1 MEILNGIL
9 VQPRGR
15 GDTTQA
21 ENSDWA
27 NLGYYE
33 KRNRELGLPDEN
45 EKRIVFMGDSITEEW
60 GNLYPEFFSGNYY
73 INRGIGGQT
82 TPQMLIRFKP
92 DAIDLN
98 PHAIIILAGTNDIA
112 GNTGPSTV
120 KMITDNIFSMAELA
134 IAYEIKVVLSSIL
147 PVYQYPWVDDV
158 LDPPSSID
166 SINSK
171 IKEYVENKGLVY
183 LDYYSSMVDD
193 RKGLKLDFTGD
204 GVHPNEAGY
213 RVMSAIAGEI
223 ISQVLY

>member
-1 MEILNGIL
+1 MENDIRIA
-9 VQPRGR
+9 
-15 GDTTQA
+15 TTQA

-92 DAIDLN
+92 DAIDLK
-98 PHAIIILAGTNDIA
+98 PDAIIILAGTNDIA

-120 KMITDNIFSMAELA
+120 RMITDNIFSMAELA
-134 IAYEIKVVLSSIL
+134 KAHEIKVVLASIL
-147 PVYQYPWVDDV
+147 PVYQYSWADDV
-158 LDPPSSID
+158 IDPPSMID
-166 SINSK
+166 SVNSK
-171 IKEYVENKGLVY
+171 IKEYVENQGLVY

-193 RKGLKLDFTGD
+193 RKGLKLDYTGD

-213 RVMSAIAGEI
+213 KVMSAIADDI
-223 ISQVLY
+223 ILQALD

>member
-1 MEILNGIL
+1 MENDIRIANTK
-9 VQPRGR
+9 V
-15 GDTTQA
+15 

-92 DAIDLN
+92 DAIDLK
-98 PHAIIILAGTNDIA
+98 PYAIIILAGTNDIA

-120 KMITDNIFSMAELA
+120 RMITDNIFSMAELA

-158 LDPPSSID
+158 LDPPSAID

-171 IKEYVENKGLVY
+171 IKEYVENKGLLY

-223 ISQVLY
+223 ISQVSY

>member
-1 MEILNGIL
+1 MENDIRI
-9 VQPRGR
+9 V
-15 GDTTQA
+15 TTQA

-33 KRNRELGLPDEN
+33 ERNRELGLPDEN
-45 EKRIVFMGDSITEEW
+45 EKRVVFMGDSITEEW
-60 GNLYPEFFSGNYY
+60 SNLYPEFFSGNYY

-92 DAIDLN
+92 DAIDLK
-98 PHAIIILAGTNDIA
+98 PYAIIILAGTNDIA

-120 KMITDNIFSMAELA
+120 RMITDNIFSMAELA
-134 IAYEIKVVLSSIL
+134 IAYEIKVVLASIL

-158 LDPPSSID
+158 LDPRSVID

-213 RVMSAIAGEI
+213 KVMSAIADEI

>member
-1 MEILNGIL
+1 MENDIRI
-9 VQPRGR
+9 V
-15 GDTTQA
+15 TTQA

-60 GNLYPEFFSGNYY
+60 SNLYPEFFSGNNY

-92 DAIDLN
+92 DAIDLK
-98 PHAIIILAGTNDIA
+98 PDVIVILAGTNDIA

-120 KMITDNIFSMAELA
+120 RMITDNIFSMAELA
-134 IAYEIKVVLSSIL
+134 IAYDIIVVLASIL
-147 PVYQYPWVDDV
+147 PVYQYSWADDV
-158 LDPPSSID
+158 LDPPSIVD
-166 SINSK
+166 SVNSK
-171 IKEYVENKGLVY
+171 IKEYVENQGLIY

-193 RKGLKLDFTGD
+193 QKGLKLDYTGD

-213 RVMSAIAGEI
+213 KVMSAIADDI
-223 ISQVLY
+223 ILQALD

>member
-1 MEILNGIL
+1 MENDTSIA
-9 VQPRGR
+9 
-15 GDTTQA
+15 TTQA

-60 GNLYPEFFSGNYY
+60 DNLYPEFFSGNYY
-73 INRGIGGQT
+73 INSGIGGQT

-158 LDPPSSID
+158 LDPPSSIG

-193 RKGLKLDFTGD
+193 RKGLKLEFTGD

>member
-1 MEILNGIL
+1 MENDTSIA
-9 VQPRGR
+9 
-15 GDTTQA
+15 TTQE

-33 KRNRELGLPDEN
+33 KRNRELGFPDEN

-134 IAYEIKVVLSSIL
+134 IAYEIKVILSSIL

-158 LDPPSSID
+158 LDPPSSIG

>member
-1 MEILNGIL
+1 MENDTSIA
-9 VQPRGR
+9 
-15 GDTTQA
+15 TTQE

-33 KRNRELGLPDEN
+33 KRNRELGFPDEN

-134 IAYEIKVVLSSIL
+134 IAYEIKVILSSIL

-183 LDYYSSMVDD
+183 LDYYSSMVND

>member
-1 MEILNGIL
+1 MENDIRIA
-9 VQPRGR
+9 
-15 GDTTQA
+15 TTQA

-60 GNLYPEFFSGNYY
+60 SNLYPEFFSGNNY

-92 DAIDLN
+92 DAIDLK
-98 PHAIIILAGTNDIA
+98 PYAIIILAGTNDIA

-120 KMITDNIFSMAELA
+120 RMITDNIFSMAELA
-134 IAYEIKVVLSSIL
+134 IAYEIKVVLASIL

-158 LDPPSSID
+158 LDPPSVID

-171 IKEYVENKGLVY
+171 IKEYVENKGLLY

-193 RKGLKLDFTGD
+193 RKGLKSDYTSD

-213 RVMSAIAGEI
+213 KVMSAIADEI
-223 ISQVLY
+223 ISQDFVLS

>member
-1 MEILNGIL
+1 MENDTSIA
-9 VQPRGR
+9 
-15 GDTTQA
+15 TTQA

-33 KRNRELGLPDEN
+33 KRNRELGFPDEN

-120 KMITDNIFSMAELA
+120 RMITDNIFSMAELA

-183 LDYYSSMVDD
+183 LDYNSSMVDD
-193 RKGLKLDFTGD
+193 QKGLKLDFTGD

>member
-1 MEILNGIL
+1 LENDIRI
-9 VQPRGR
+9 V
-15 GDTTQA
+15 TTQA

-33 KRNRELGLPDEN
+33 ERNRELGLPDEN

-92 DAIDLN
+92 DAIDLK
-98 PHAIIILAGTNDIA
+98 PYAIIILAGTNDIA

-120 KMITDNIFSMAELA
+120 RMITDNIFSMAELA
-134 IAYEIKVVLSSIL
+134 KAYDIIVVLASIL
-147 PVYQYPWVDDV
+147 PVYQYSWADDV
-158 LDPPSSID
+158 LDPPSMID
-166 SINSK
+166 SVNSK
-171 IKEYVENKGLVY
+171 IKEYVENQGLVY

-193 RKGLKLDFTGD
+193 RKGLKLDYTGD

-213 RVMSAIAGEI
+213 KVMSAIADDI
-223 ISQVLY
+223 ILQALD

>member
-1 MEILNGIL
+1 MENDIRI
-9 VQPRGR
+9 V
-15 GDTTQA
+15 TTQA

-27 NLGYYE
+27 NLGYYK

-60 GNLYPEFFSGNYY
+60 GNLYPEFFSGKNY

-92 DAIDLN
+92 DAIDLK
-98 PHAIIILAGTNDIA
+98 PDAIVILAGTNDIA

-120 KMITDNIFSMAELA
+120 RMITDNIFSMAELA
-134 IAYEIKVVLSSIL
+134 KAHEIKVVLASIL
-147 PVYQYPWVDDV
+147 PVYQYSWADDV
-158 LDPPSSID
+158 IDPPSMID
-166 SINSK
+166 SVNSK
-171 IKEYVENKGLVY
+171 IKEYVENQGLVY

-193 RKGLKLDFTGD
+193 RKGLKLDYTGD

-213 RVMSAIAGEI
+213 KVMSAIADDI
-223 ISQVLY
+223 ILQALD